1 MEHSNDTIVE
11 YFNEYFLQNYW
22 KVQYIKEKKIW

>member
-22 KVQYIKEKKIW
+22 KVQYIEVQ